1 MLKVFIKVTEFHADF
16 LNKEKGKCPREKRLV
31 KLIFI
36 ERVNE
41 AAGLSMRLSPSRCTL
56 LIIFPSCLSHR
67 CYPSWL
73 ALTTTIIIIIVRL
86 LFGHSITNRLIYL
99 TVLFLKH

>member
-1 MLKVFIKVTEFHADF
+1 MLKVFINVTEFHADF

-41 AAGLSMRLSPSRCTL
+41 AAGLSMRLSSSSMHFIDYISVMPFAQML
-56 LIIFPSCLSHR
+56 PE
-67 CYPSWL
+67 L
-73 ALTTTIIIIIVRL
+73 ACINYDYNNNNSASFVRP
-86 LFGHSITNRLIYL
+86 FNHE
-99 TVLFLKH
+99 